1 VSVDTRE
8 PLDPSHY
15 ESFVQDGI
23 RIYYSPKLGRRS
35 DILELDYVR
44 ILFRSK
50 PLMTGPEDLL
60 ANVIMGRV

>member
-1 VSVDTRE
+1 MSVDTRE

-60 ANVIMGRV
+60 ANVIMGRF

>member
-1 VSVDTRE
+1 MSVDTRE

-23 RIYYSPKLGRRS
+23 RIYYSPKLGRQS

-60 ANVIMGRV
+60 ANVIMGRF